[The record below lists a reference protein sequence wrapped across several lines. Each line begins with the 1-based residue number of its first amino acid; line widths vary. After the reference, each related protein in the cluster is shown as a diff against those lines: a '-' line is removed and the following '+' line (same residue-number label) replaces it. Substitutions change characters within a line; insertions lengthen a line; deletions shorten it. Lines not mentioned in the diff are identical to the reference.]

1 MKIKLIF
8 ISNVKLITM
17 KFQNQN
23 LKRLKLT
30 NDRKEIVKIIKVG

>member
-1 MKIKLIF
+1 MKIKLNF